1 MNDDEDSSDDL
12 DSLATSQDLSLP
24 STGLRVTESELILER
39 KNGAL
44 IRSWPLS
51 ELSEVRATRQLNPFG
66 IALIGSASAMVYITL
81 AVTMSW
87 WLMVGLYVLAGLC
100 GLLGILTLL
109 GSALCFTYHGKR
121 VSISCDD
128 DFVMVDA
135 VAKVVSLK

>member
-1 MNDDEDSSDDL
+1 MK
-12 DSLATSQDLSLP
+12 T
-24 STGLRVTESELILER
+24 
-39 KNGAL
+39 
-44 IRSWPLS
+44 
-51 ELSEVRATRQLNPFG
+51 RATRQLNPFG
-66 IALIGSASAMVYITL
+66 IVLIGSARAMVYITL

-109 GSALCFTYHGKR
+109 GSALSLTYHGKR